1 MPTNLDRIQTL
12 LQPAAYAS
20 VRTLAKH
27 NRRALSAM
35 SAELVEEALKL
46 PKYREQIQAASIQ
59 VPVKEDPRT
68 DIKQVAIV
76 KTMRE
81 SHYEQKQANPY
92 QLLAARIKAEADAGR
107 FHPDMPDMVIVD
119 GAAYA
124 SDLTAEELAAS
135 AARQAMVDATH
146 VEPIRKT
153 PEQQAKI
160 LEMYKAGEITHE
172 EVDRLMAPQLPDQ
185 GQTREEKEIAM
196 RDDLLKTIGEQ
207 DDRLKKMEQ
216 MMGEMAAMLAAKG

>member
-12 LQPAAYAS
+12 LQPEAYAK

-46 PKYREQIQAASIQ
+46 PRYKEQLMDAEIQ
-59 VPVKEDPRT
+59 VPTREDPRT

-81 SHYEQKQANPY
+81 SHYEPKSNPY
-92 QLLAARIKAEADAGR
+92 QQLAARIKEEADAGR

-124 SDLTAEELAAS
+124 SDLTAEDLASS
-135 AARQAMVDATH
+135 AAQQAMVDATH
-146 VEPIRKT
+146 VQPIKKT
-153 PEQQAKI
+153 REQQDKI
-160 LEMYKAGEITHE
+160 VELFKAGKITQE
-172 EVDRLMAPQLPDQ
+172 EVNNLMAPQLPDQ
-185 GQTREEKEIAM
+185 GQPREEKEVDM
-196 RDDLLKTIGEQ
+196 RGELLKTIGEQ
-207 DDRLKKMEQ
+207 DERLKKMEE
-216 MMGEMAAMLAAKG
+216 MMGQMAAMMAAKG